1 MGTFTHTILLFTRY
15 PQPGRCKTRLLPEL
29 SAEEAAEIHRR
40 LVSHSDTTISN
51 YLTQHNDTTYHIC
64 YTGASD
70 KQMKHWLGQRKFVK
84 QQGKNLGE
92 RMANALKTARLSCD
106 KCLLMGSDCPDI
118 SGELLQD
125 AFLALQT
132 NDIVLGPA
140 HDGGYYLIGIN
151 KTLRPK
157 QIEQLFS
164 DILWGKSNVLAK
176 TLERIKKLQLSFQLL
191 QKLHDI
197 DTPDDLQYFN
207 HHSHSE

>member
-1 MGTFTHTILLFTRY
+1 METFTHTILLFTRY
-15 PQPGRCKTRLLPEL
+15 PQPGKCKTRLLPEL
-29 SAEEAAEIHRR
+29 SAEAATEIHRQ
-40 LVSHSDTTISN
+40 LVFHSDTTISN

-84 QQGKNLGE
+84 QQGENLGE
-92 RMANALKTARLSCD
+92 RMANGLKTARLSCD

-125 AFLALQT
+125 AFLVLQ
-132 NDIVLGPA
+132 NSDIVLGPA

-151 KTLRPK
+151 KTLLPQ

-164 DILWGKSNVLAK
+164 DILWGKNNVLAK

-191 QKLHDI
+191 KKLHDI

>member
-15 PQPGRCKTRLLPEL
+15 PQPGRCKTRLLPKL
-29 SAEEAAEIHRR
+29 SAEEAAEIH
-40 LVSHSDTTISN
+40 SN

-84 QQGKNLGE
+84 QQGENLGE

-106 KCLLMGSDCPDI
+106 KCLLMGADCPDI

-140 HDGGYYLIGIN
+140 HDGGY
-151 KTLRPK
+151 
-157 QIEQLFS
+157 
-164 DILWGKSNVLAK
+164 
-176 TLERIKKLQLSFQLL
+176 
-191 QKLHDI
+191 
-197 DTPDDLQYFN
+197 
-207 HHSHSE
+207 